1 VDLTLMPNCLVCGS
15 YEAAALGKPLL
26 LSRNDAAVDLFADAA
41 LYTSNDVPDLRRAIS
56 QLRAEAAVLAARMR
70 ARRDQLRADWNRS
83 IANLADEFVGGTP
96 ARSMAS

>member
-1 VDLTLMPNCLVCGS
+1 
-15 YEAAALGKPLL
+15 
-26 LSRNDAAVDLFADAA
+26 
-41 LYTSNDVPDLRRAIS
+41 
-56 QLRAEAAVLAARMR
+56 VLAARMR